1 MRTVRIEDVAVD
13 YVHSPQTAQAE
24 AQRVEAVKDKAEEL
38 ARRPTVSTTID
49 RLSVRNATL
58 GFVDQSPPEYR
69 LFLANTT
76 LEVRGVSN
84 RSERAPVDM
93 TLSGLFNGSGKTDLT
108 ASFLPSQ
115 RKPDFEMAVQIEDA
129 DMRPMND
136 LFRHYGN
143 FDVVGGRFSFYSQL
157 TIRDAKIDG
166 YVKPLFRDLNVYD
179 QRQDSDK
186 PIHQQL
192 YEVLV
197 GSISELLEDRHDEVA
212 TQASVVGEAAEPELS
227 TLEVVINL
235 FRNAFFDAILPGLDK
250 AIREAGTQD
259 GSAAPQ

>member
-1 MRTVRIEDVAVD
+1 
-13 YVHSPQTAQAE
+13 
-24 AQRVEAVKDKAEEL
+24 
-38 ARRPTVSTTID
+38 
-49 RLSVRNATL
+49 
-58 GFVDQSPPEYR
+58 
-69 LFLANTT
+69 
-76 LEVRGVSN
+76 
-84 RSERAPVDM
+84 
-93 TLSGLFNGSGKTDLT
+93 
-108 ASFLPSQ
+108 
-115 RKPDFEMAVQIEDA
+115 
-129 DMRPMND
+129 
-136 LFRHYGN
+136 
-143 FDVVGGRFSFYSQL
+143 
-157 TIRDAKIDG
+157 
-166 YVKPLFRDLNVYD
+166 LFRDLNVYD

-186 PIHQQL
+186 TIHQQL